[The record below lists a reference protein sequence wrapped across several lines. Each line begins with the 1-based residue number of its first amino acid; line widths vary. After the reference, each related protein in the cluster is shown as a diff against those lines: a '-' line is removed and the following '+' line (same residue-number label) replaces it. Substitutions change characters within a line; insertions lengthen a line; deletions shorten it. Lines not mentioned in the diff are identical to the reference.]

1 MVVLPFK
8 TFMGV
13 RVTEKGIGVKVVV
26 TNIENAS
33 KTTNCGNYILDIL
46 MKLQGRACFLF
57 DCVVS

>member
-1 MVVLPFK
+1 
-8 TFMGV
+8 MGV